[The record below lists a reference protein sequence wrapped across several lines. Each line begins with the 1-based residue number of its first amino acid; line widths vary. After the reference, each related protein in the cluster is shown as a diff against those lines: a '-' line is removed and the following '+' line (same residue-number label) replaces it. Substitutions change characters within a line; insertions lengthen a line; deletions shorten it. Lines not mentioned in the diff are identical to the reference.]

1 MSDSNPLETQVITK
15 KPPKAELIVI
25 PHDSSINSK
34 TDLQGN

>member
-1 MSDSNPLETQVITK
+1 MGDSVLLESEVTTK